1 MRGRIQVEKGET
13 SLDQI
18 VKEVFL
24 EKLTN
29 LKLRDP
35 NKQVR

>member
-1 MRGRIQVEKGET
+1 MEKGET

>member
-1 MRGRIQVEKGET
+1 MEKGET

-18 VKEVFL
+18 VKEVL